1 MYNLPT
7 EVAQKFERIGGVGG
21 TPLSQYS
28 PTTAEG
34 ARQQL
39 WNQFTS
45 DVLPRISGIEEQIKQ
60 RRSDF
65 IMEAEEGVN
74 KAVALS
80 RNTAAVGRE
89 SLGIAL
95 SPEEERAQERL
106 LQLGGSSA
114 QVSTQN
120 EAVDIADEVNE
131 RQAGALL
138 SIQTG
143 LQQEALGELQGAASL
158 KDARLAGDAQRKA
171 QAKASNTATL
181 ASVAMIAAMMI

>member
-1 MYNLPT
+1 MYRLPDDFT
-7 EVAQKFERIGGVGG
+7 SRFSGGGG
-21 TPLSQYS
+21 AAPI
-28 PTTAEG
+28 TAES

-39 WNQFTS
+39 WNQFTD
-45 DVLPRISGIEEQIKQ
+45 DVLPRISGIEEQMKQ

-65 IMEAEEGVN
+65 MLEAEEGVN
-74 KAVALS
+74 KAIALS
-80 RNTAAVGRE
+80 RNTAEVGRE
-89 SLGIAL
+89 SLGISL

-106 LQLGGSSA
+106 FQLGGASA
-114 QVSTQN
+114 QVATQN

-138 SIQTG
+138 SIQKG

-171 QAKASNTATL
+171 QARSSNTATL
-181 ASVAMIAAMMI
+181 ATVATIAAMMI